1 MAKKVTEV
9 SENREQFIGLAKE
22 VYPLMQ
28 EIRRLSIKYGFG
40 EQARMTLGSEG
51 YMEFAPYD
59 TGWRMNKYSGD
70 SSPMAQFEY
79 RERVNL
85 GEA

>member
-1 MAKKVTEV
+1 MSKKITEA
-9 SENREQFIGLAKE
+9 SENREQFIKLAKE

-28 EIRRLSIKYGFG
+28 EIRQLSIKYGFG
-40 EQARMTLGSEG
+40 EQSRMTLGADG

-59 TGWRMNKYSGD
+59 TGWRMSKYGVD

-85 GEA
+85 EEV